1 MVQDLVDFIHG
12 EYPWASEDAALR
24 LAELTRSSNIK
35 SSALAIA
42 MTQLFDKSEAD
53 KIKRMIAAGLTDMK
67 NDQKQAEANSKKAK
81 DIISDG
87 FGVLGSTSGLESIA
101 KITYAGTSVLGQGAN
116 SLLNMGNSSSLL
128 SKGLRSTGKGLVGLG
143 VGTAA
148 LGVVFTK
155 LMSEQ
160 EKTLRSM
167 IDFGLTVADTS
178 LYTDLRGR
186 VANLGMSLN
195 DFMEVAGQTK
205 TAMTSL
211 TKNTFNGQME
221 FAKFAQAAYTDN
233 EVNKFGYG
241 IQDYTRGLAQEVSSL
256 FELNQIQQWNTGAQK
271 RVLDSFDTVGRIS
284 TFMANTMGIQRSEQ
298 MRIRTESRENEDFKF
313 ALYQNGQYIQNT
325 YGPDAEQNIIE
336 FQDQLVTTLT
346 SGLGADIAEEV
357 RQIFVGSL
365 ADIQLD
371 TSVLNN
377 TTSEFASKLQ
387 TVSPKAFSVL
397 MSLMEDG
404 LVGKSSATDAILGA
418 RDFISAIRNSQRRLS
433 TDQMGAEATQLA
445 ARAKLVPDSFF
456 AITRQELE
464 KGMDES
470 AGLTRTAALTISQ
483 LSKIAITYKK
493 AQNQLTP
500 GFETTSAL
508 FENVTSAGMKFGD
521 TWAELFGMET
531 PTSLREQKRLKE
543 LNEANIKSSGAK
555 SAYYASMGGSSKFQ
569 PQGKFVA
576 ASQNIQGAMITA
588 QNKQTKLDNANKILQ
603 KAHNAMKPFRE
614 QAARK
619 EDRANSAME
628 KILERIKEAESELA
642 NASSANYENTIKS
655 IQKQIKQSVINRD
668 YASANILR
676 KKLQDT
682 QINQAMLDTGVLD
695 QNLKALKDRYALK
708 LAERDTIVALNAQ
721 LISQQTEINRIKIAR
736 LTRERNNAL
745 NASNIANQAYLNSQ
759 ETLKALSIVGGDAIS
774 SDSSAPMISAPG
786 SGISTLL
793 DFISSGE
800 GGYDS
805 SNRGT
810 SNGKIIGSDHATLR
824 NNKTLSN
831 LTIGEIMEL
840 QTINNP
846 FNTQRLF
853 AVGRYQIIPST
864 LKEIFPHSGLS
875 LSDKFSHEN
884 QDILGKL
891 LLQGNN
897 GYAKRPALASFLAGN
912 SNNLHA
918 AMLEFSMEWASMP
931 NPNTGQSYYGQG
943 NASSHTIEQVKSALL
958 QSRAENQVQP
968 QSVEVPSLAEARI
981 KKTKLEQQLSELNRP
996 ISENIAYSEQNLV
1009 ERKQKIKSLDTEI
1022 NKTIE
1027 LINKLLSEQNANEV
1041 ING

>member
-1 MVQDLVDFIHG
+1 MIEDLVDFIHG

-35 SSALAIA
+35 SSALAVA
-42 MTQLFDKSEAD
+42 VTHLFDKSEAK
-53 KIKRMIAAGLTDMK
+53 KIQRMIETGLTDMK
-67 NDQKQAEANSKKAK
+67 SDQDKAEANSKKAK

-87 FGVLGSTSGLESIA
+87 FGALNSTSGLESIA

-116 SLLNMGNSSSLL
+116 SLLNMGSSTSML
-128 SKGLRSTGKGLVGLG
+128 SKGLKVTGKGVIGIG

-186 VANLGMSLN
+186 VAGLGMSLD
-195 DFMEVAGQTK
+195 DFMEVAGETK

-211 TKNTFNGQME
+211 TKNTFKGQME
-221 FAKFAQAAYTDN
+221 FAKFADAAYTDK

-241 IQDYTRGLAQEVSSL
+241 VQDYTRGLAQEVASL
-256 FELNQIQQWNTGAQK
+256 FELNQIQEWNTGAQK

-284 TFMANTMGIQRSEQ
+284 TFMANSMGIQRSEQ
-298 MRIRTESRENEDFKF
+298 MRIRTEARENEDFQF
-313 ALYQNGQYIQNT
+313 ALYQNGKYIQET
-325 YGPDAEQNIIE
+325 YGPEAEQNIIE
-336 FQDQLVTTLT
+336 FQDQLITTLT
-346 SGLGADIAEEV
+346 AGLGSDLSEQV
-357 RQIFVGSL
+357 RQIFAGAL

-377 TTSEFASKLQ
+377 TTTEFASKLQ
-387 TVSPKAFSVL
+387 MVSPNAFSIL
-397 MSLMEDG
+397 MTLMEDG
-404 LVGKSSATDAILGA
+404 LVGKSGATDAVLGA
-418 RDFISAIRNSQRRLS
+418 RDFIKAIRDSQRRLS

-456 AITRQELE
+456 AITRQDLE
-464 KGMDES
+464 EGMEDS
-470 AGLTRTAALTISQ
+470 AGLTRTAALTIEQ
-483 LSKIAITYKK
+483 ISKIATTFKK

-508 FENVTSAGMKFGD
+508 FENVTDAGMAFGD
-521 TWAELFGMET
+521 TWADLFGMET
-531 PTSLREQKRLKE
+531 PTSLREQKRLRE
-543 LNEANIKSSGAK
+543 LNAANVKSAGAK
-555 SAYYASMGGSSKFQ
+555 SAYYASMGGSSTFQ
-569 PQGKFVA
+569 PQGKFVS
-576 ASQNIQGAMITA
+576 ASQNVYGAMVDA
-588 QNKQTKLDNANKILQ
+588 ETKKTRLDNANSALQ
-603 KAHNAMKPFRE
+603 RAHNAMKPFVE

-619 EDRANSAME
+619 ENRANSAIE
-628 KILERIKEAESELA
+628 KISERIKEAEAELS
-642 NASSANYENTIKS
+642 NASSVNYENTIKS
-655 IQKQIKQSVINRD
+655 IQEQIKQSVTDRD
-668 YASANILR
+668 YATANKLR
-676 KKLQDT
+676 RKLRDT
-682 QINQAMLDTGVLD
+682 QINQAMVDTGVLD
-695 QNLKALKDRYALK
+695 QNLKALRDRYDLRV
-708 LAERDTIVALNAQ
+708 AERDAVVALNAQ
-721 LISQQTEINRIKIAR
+721 RISQQTEINRIKIAK
-736 LTRERNNAL
+736 LTRQRDNAL
-745 NASNIANQAYLNSQ
+745 NASSIANQTYLKHQ
-759 ETLKALSIVGGDAIS
+759 ETLKALSTVEGAAIS
-774 SDSSAPMISAPG
+774 SDSTAPMISAPG
-786 SGISTLL
+786 SGTSTLL
-793 DFISSGE
+793 NFISSGE
-800 GGYDS
+800 GKYDS

-810 SNGKIIGSDHATLR
+810 SNGKIIGTDHATLR

-831 LTIGEIMEL
+831 LTIGEIMKL
-840 QTINNP
+840 QSINNP
-846 FNTQRLF
+846 FDTQRLF

-884 QDILGKL
+884 QDVLGKL

-897 GYAKRPALASFLAGN
+897 GYAKRPALAAFLAGK

-943 NASSHTIEQVKSALL
+943 NASSHTIEQVKTALL
-958 QSRAENQVQP
+958 QSRSESQVQP
-968 QSVEVPSLAEARI
+968 QAAEVPSLAEART
-981 KKTKLEQQLSELNRP
+981 KKTRLEQELSELNKP
-996 ISENIAYSEQNLV
+996 ISENIAYSEQNLID
-1009 ERKQKIKSLDTEI
+1009 RKQKIKSLDTEI